1 MAFRP
6 PRLAPVLEGAAIVLV
21 LLALAGVGIAMLLE
35 TPAVTLS
42 SFFLGL
48 WAFLLLLLAGITA
61 WRTYSC
67 WALRYHLTRD
77 ALTIQLGY
85 KKVVVPLG
93 EIRGLESGGGKRIRW
108 VRGVHWYAYH
118 VASGMVEGLG
128 RTGFYATHLS
138 PRNLVYVVAKGG
150 CYGISLDNPQRFA
163 RSLETC
169 QRLGPLS
176 QQEARVEES
185 LLVRLPLWRDPW
197 VVALF
202 LGGFVVNLALFAY
215 LSSRYPS
222 IPSFLSLHFGPSGQV
237 DRVGMKLEIF
247 KLPGIAMV
255 VLGGNGLA
263 GLLLHLKERYM
274 ALLVLAIALMVELLF
289 WVAALQIIN

>member
-1 MAFRP
+1 
-6 PRLAPVLEGAAIVLV
+6 
-21 LLALAGVGIAMLLE
+21 MLLG

-48 WAFLLLLLAGITA
+48 WVFLLLLLAGITS

-67 WALRYHLTRD
+67 LVMRYHLTRD
-77 ALTIQLGY
+77 ALTIQLGH

-93 EIRGLESGGGKRIRW
+93 EIRGLEPGGGKRIRW

-118 VASGMVEGLG
+118 MALGTVDGLG
-128 RTGFYATHLS
+128 LTWFYATHLS

-176 QQEARVEES
+176 LQDARVEKS
-185 LLVRLPLWRDPW
+185 LLASLPLWRDPW
-197 VVALF
+197 VAGLF
-202 LGGFVVNLALFAY
+202 LGSLLVNLALFAY

-247 KLPGIAMV
+247 KLPSIAMV

-274 ALLVLAIALMVELLF
+274 ALLVLAVALMVQLLF
-289 WVAALQIIN
+289 WVAALQIID